1 MASPLISVYILPPEV
16 FTGFNGYASNGQ
28 PALLQEVKNEI
39 LKTYS
44 QTDVGADGQVVVVD
58 FEALK
63 IEVFP
68 ALIHCFPAKTQCGR
82 ERPQPSVKLGHHRNC
97 I

>member
-1 MASPLISVYILPPEV
+1 MKCLFSKLMLPFSALIRVSAMFSAYPNAY
-16 FTGFNGYASNGQ
+16 G
-28 PALLQEVKNEI
+28 
-39 LKTYS
+39 